1 MFSYEDYKEIIRII
15 QSTGNQAGYEEALT
29 ADKFVIMRHDVE
41 YSVDRAYALAKVE
54 SSMDF
59 TSTFFFQWTNNSYN
73 ILSRRNQDLIK
84 DMHERGHVIG
94 LHYALNG
101 LTDMQEVRHQIKK
114 EMDILSEMFGFPIT
128 QFSVHRPSPDV
139 LRENIKLPGIL
150 NAYQDEFFTFA
161 EKVTDQ
167 TPLKVKYMSD
177 ANHIWR
183 YGYPDEA
190 NITGYDKVQIL
201 THPFAWSKK
210 GYDNRDNYALYRSD
224 FIIDI
229 EQVSQKGQRVERN
242 SHGRQQPEMEEFQRA
257 QQTDTKKDSTNKSSP
272 FFLLL
277 FCPVYQNSCTPD
289 SSYSCH
295 RVQNQIPRMAVTH
308 LCRCQKVS
316 DAQKQ

>member
-1 MFSYEDYKEIIRII
+1 MEVRTMFSYEDYKEIIRII

-101 LTDMQEVRHQIKK
+101 LTDMQEVAIRSKRKWISFLKCSVFRLHSFLYTVRLRCAARKHQAAGNPECI
-114 EMDILSEMFGFPIT
+114 
-128 QFSVHRPSPDV
+128 
-139 LRENIKLPGIL
+139 PGRVFYL
-150 NAYQDEFFTFA
+150 C

-177 ANHIWR
+177 ANHIC
-183 YGYPDEA
+183 A
-190 NITGYDKVQIL
+190 TAIL
-201 THPFAWSKK
+201 MKP
-210 GYDNRDNYALYRSD
+210 
-224 FIIDI
+224 I
-229 EQVSQKGQRVERN
+229 
-242 SHGRQQPEMEEFQRA
+242 
-257 QQTDTKKDSTNKSSP
+257 SP
-272 FFLLL
+272 AMI
-277 FCPVYQNSCTPD
+277 
-289 SSYSCH
+289 
-295 RVQNQIPRMAVTH
+295 R
-308 LCRCQKVS
+308 CRF
-316 DAQKQ
+316 

>member
-128 QFSVHRPSPDV
+128 QFSV
-139 LRENIKLPGIL
+139 
-150 NAYQDEFFTFA
+150 
-161 EKVTDQ
+161 
-167 TPLKVKYMSD
+167 PLKVKYMSD

-210 GYDNRDNYALYRSD
+210 GYDNRDNYAVLIQEKYNEMIDSINNECKD
-224 FIIDI
+224 FCEFKDEFLEASLIP
-229 EQVSQKGQRVERN
+229 ERN
-242 SHGRQQPEMEEFQRA
+242 R
-257 QQTDTKKDSTNKSSP
+257 
-272 FFLLL
+272 
-277 FCPVYQNSCTPD
+277 
-289 SSYSCH
+289 
-295 RVQNQIPRMAVTH
+295 
-308 LCRCQKVS
+308 
-316 DAQKQ
+316 

>member
-190 NITGYDKVQIL
+190 NITGYEKVQIL
-201 THPFAWSKK
+201 THPFAWSTK
-210 GYDNRDNYALYRSD
+210 GYDNRDNYAVLIQEKYNEMIDSINNECKD
-224 FIIDI
+224 FCEFKDEFLEASLIP
-229 EQVSQKGQRVERN
+229 ERN
-242 SHGRQQPEMEEFQRA
+242 R
-257 QQTDTKKDSTNKSSP
+257 
-272 FFLLL
+272 
-277 FCPVYQNSCTPD
+277 
-289 SSYSCH
+289 
-295 RVQNQIPRMAVTH
+295 
-308 LCRCQKVS
+308 
-316 DAQKQ
+316 